1 MYINMFGSSATWFP
15 SILLHSWIALVFYC
29 LKVVPLQL
37 RGWFNTFHRA
47 EFLQFLVDSHKAA
60 YVPVCIRSSSDEGT
74 STTSEPAV
82 VVALEADIDEES
94 GEISTQGDSVS
105 IQQNSSHTS
114 LCHPHQHNKQPGRIM
129 YSPVHKYHEVSP
141 VIQKTICS
149 IEERSSTRSI
159 DNMKDTSSI
168 FVALINE

>member
-1 MYINMFGSSATWFP
+1 M
-15 SILLHSWIALVFYC
+15 
-29 LKVVPLQL
+29 
-37 RGWFNTFHRA
+37 
-47 EFLQFLVDSHKAA
+47 
-60 YVPVCIRSSSDEGT
+60 CIGSSSDEGT
-74 STTSEPAV
+74 SITSEPAV

-114 LCHPHQHNKQPGRIM
+114 LYHPHQHNKQPGRMMRRASRSVM

>member
-1 MYINMFGSSATWFP
+1 
-15 SILLHSWIALVFYC
+15 
-29 LKVVPLQL
+29 
-37 RGWFNTFHRA
+37 
-47 EFLQFLVDSHKAA
+47 
-60 YVPVCIRSSSDEGT
+60 VCIGSRSNEGT
-74 STTSEPAV
+74 SITSEPAV

-105 IQQNSSHTS
+105 IQQSSSHTS
-114 LCHPHQHNKQPGRIM
+114 LYHPHQHNKQPGRIM

-141 VIQKTICS
+141 VIQKKICS